1 MTVMEPVIAWLI
13 ACKRTNVTLARVM
26 KGADRPRKPVLRVMD
41 RLVREGYLEEI
52 EDNKIPLKR
61 GEFGKDRRNP
71 TWKVLSKPL
80 FIPKRQAKRRTLRDK
95 MWQLIRTKQRFT
107 VVEIQRLSGAA
118 YDTVRIYIKMLK
130 DDGYVRQTGTDGN
143 RITWMLVKG
152 HKQVDRP
159 ETKENR
165 KPRGS
170 RTAKKRPAAVE
181 VVK

>member
-1 MTVMEPVIAWLI
+1 MTVMEPVIAWLMTSGTKKI
-13 ACKRTNVTLARVM
+13 TLTQVM
-26 KGADRPRKPVLRVMD
+26 KGSDRPRKPVLRVMD

-52 EDNKIPLKR
+52 EDNKIPLRR

-71 TWKVLSKPL
+71 TWKILSKPL
-80 FIPKRQAKRRTLRDK
+80 SMPKRQAKRRTLRDK
-95 MWQLIRTKQRFT
+95 MWQLIRTKKHFT

-118 YDTVRIYIKMLK
+118 YDTVRIYIKMLEH
-130 DDGYVRQTGTDGN
+130 DGYVRQTGTDGN